1 MKEILE
7 SHPVST
13 LRKEVSKVNKEIK
26 GKNPFLGAYKLPKP
40 QLISLMLKH
49 KDKFKHIKMKK
60 KEKVKRVDRSIL
72 KDIEKKDISEKVK
85 KTKKEKPKEIPI
97 SFKEYQEMKQKSK
110 VLNFLTDVE
119 YARSNIPLQVKRTKD
134 VKPKV
139 SKKLSKKEIKI
150 IVEDGYISLV
160 LNENPK
166 EYRAETIDGF
176 PVILNTTLQGK
187 EGKKIKKYG
196 STYAYGKSGRFSSN
210 EILKIKKR
218 LQSTEGK
225 KYLEFLKKYDVYVY
239 ITNEVNKGFNDK
251 GEEDRKRFSLQDIT
265 RLSDE
270 MIKKIFKK

>member
-1 MKEILE
+1 
-7 SHPVST
+7 
-13 LRKEVSKVNKEIK
+13 
-26 GKNPFLGAYKLPKP
+26 
-40 QLISLMLKH
+40 
-49 KDKFKHIKMKK
+49 MKK
-60 KEKVKRVDRSIL
+60 VLYLGFVIFVGLTNPIKL
-72 KDIEKKDISEKVK
+72 K
-85 KTKKEKPKEIPI
+85 
-97 SFKEYQEMKQKSK
+97 
-110 VLNFLTDVE
+110 
-119 YARSNIPLQVKRTKD
+119 
-134 VKPKV
+134 KPKV

>member
-7 SHPVST
+7 SHPVSS

-60 KEKVKRVDRSIL
+60 KEKVKRVDKSIL

-139 SKKLSKKEIKI
+139 SKKLSKKEITKLKLDYQRKTR
-150 IVEDGYISLV
+150 E
-160 LNENPK
+160 
-166 EYRAETIDGF
+166 
-176 PVILNTTLQGK
+176 
-187 EGKKIKKYG
+187 
-196 STYAYGKSGRFSSN
+196 N
-210 EILKIKKR
+210 EIDEMIIK
-218 LQSTEGK
+218 
-225 KYLEFLKKYDVYVY
+225 
-239 ITNEVNKGFNDK
+239 
-251 GEEDRKRFSLQDIT
+251 EDTGLDNISHASKVDYSFISIT
-265 RLSDE
+265 RLARRKADFECRTWIMDSGAFSQVLKQG
-270 MIKKIFKK
+270 IIL